1 MAVFYPEYARSRH
14 QAAAQAEFQVA
25 FVFHR
30 VVSPNMPI
38 LSDFATSPSRKMQ
51 PSLLR
56 RDRLGTLTT

>member
-38 LSDFATSPSRKMQ
+38 LSDFAQVRAGKCSR
-51 PSLLR
+51 PCYA
-56 RDRLGTLTT
+56 GTGWEL